1 MILNRPMSLT
11 DEIKF
16 CHCLA
21 RALLF
26 RRGYYWPGDVFLQSR
41 QVFDYLAKIYGLPDE
56 TIYHAPDSNPSYVAR
71 TIFESGVPKIFAE
84 KYGHS
89 RTKRYEGETDNSI
102 VCQIYW
108 NYWQML
114 ELISKIPPH
123 LNLWFINLVISNG
136 QLRHIPSAGR
146 NFNGDSTSNI
156 DNKQPAISSSIHK
169 LQQPKSKPLVFTK
182 IRT

>member
-1 MILNRPMSLT
+1 MRSNSVIVLPGHCYLDEVTIGPEMFSSNLGKCSTILLKFTDYQTKQSTTRRILIPHTSQEQYLSLEYQKFLRKNT
-11 DEIKF
+11 D
-16 CHCLA
+16 
-21 RALLF
+21 
-26 RRGYYWPGDVFLQSR
+26 
-41 QVFDYLAKIYGLPDE
+41 
-56 TIYHAPDSNPSYVAR
+56 THAQ
-71 TIFESGVPKIFAE
+71 
-84 KYGHS
+84 
-89 RTKRYEGETDNSI
+89 KRYEGETDNSI